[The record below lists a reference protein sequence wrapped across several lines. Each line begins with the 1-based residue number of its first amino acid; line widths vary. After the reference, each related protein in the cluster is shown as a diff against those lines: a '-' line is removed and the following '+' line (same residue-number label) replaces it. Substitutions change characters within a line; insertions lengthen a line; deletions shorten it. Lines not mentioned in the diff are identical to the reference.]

1 MGFLDD
7 AKAKAEELI
16 NQNPDKVEDI
26 SDQAITKG
34 GDALDSATG
43 GKFSDQID
51 QGQQKADDAIGQ

>member
-16 NQNPDKVEDI
+16 NQNPDKVEEL
-26 SDQAITKG
+26 SDQAIEKG
-34 GDALDSATG
+34 GDAVDSATG

-51 QGQQKADDAIGQ
+51 QGQTKADEAIGE